1 VPSSVEAPPVYIEK
15 PQAGYCPSAPAY
27 YPNVQSCP
35 QPWVRVSPH
44 AG

>member
-1 VPSSVEAPPVYIEK
+1 VYIEK

-35 QPWVRVSPH
+35 QPWVRVAPH